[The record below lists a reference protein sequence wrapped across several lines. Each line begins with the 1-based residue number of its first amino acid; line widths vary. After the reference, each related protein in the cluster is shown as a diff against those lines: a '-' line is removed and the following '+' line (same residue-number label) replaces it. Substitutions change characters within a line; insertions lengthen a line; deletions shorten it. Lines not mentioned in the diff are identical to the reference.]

1 MKQLFP
7 DRRARSSVAPRA
19 AARVRP
25 HAPAVPSGGHSAN
38 RPRAGQALRAPSARV
53 PAVAPGERGRSAETA
68 TAWKRSRICGRLFE
82 RACFRGGASGRATSL
97 KKSKKDAANRIAA
110 SWRHG
115 RGSSRHARDVFSRE
129 FHVLRPD
136 CRSQSALS
144 ARTAL
149 SAARRRFRPRVRSAR
164 AARTAKALGVPR
176 RASDR
181 TPQLRREPQPGRA
194 GVTTPRK

>member
-115 RGSSRHARDVFSRE
+115 RGSSATRETSFRASFTSFDPIVDLSLRSPRAPHSPPRVGVSDRESDRLAPRAPRRHSVFR
-129 FHVLRPD
+129 
-136 CRSQSALS
+136 
-144 ARTAL
+144 
-149 SAARRRFRPRVRSAR
+149 AARRIAPPSS
-164 AARTAKALGVPR
+164 GV
-176 RASDR
+176 S
-181 TPQLRREPQPGRA
+181 LEPGRA